1 MDYCKY
7 YTHYGSCVDTGGA
20 GSANTP

>member
-7 YTHYGSCVDTGGA
+7 YTHHGSCVDTGGA